1 MGEQAMKMV
10 LRIMA
15 LCCVFLAGSA
25 AADDHMD
32 SVVET
37 GADNASS
44 ESVVSQEP
52 LRIYKSVG
60 KDGVPSFSSDSVDG
74 AEEIELKPSNS
85 VRITPTKPSTFVVP
99 EEPEKKDYKVSI
111 SSPENDKHY
120 HNDPKPVP
128 VAVSVSPALEQGYSL
143 EVTDNGA
150 LLADASGKYVLEFPE
165 RGEHRLVARVV
176 DDKGEVLAESKA
188 VTIFVH
194 RVSQLTNPQFS
205 KPKPKPKN
213 R

>member
-1 MGEQAMKMV
+1 MKMV

-85 VRITPTKPSTFVVP
+85 VRITPTTPPVFMMP
-99 EEPEKKDYKVSI
+99 EALEKKLFQVSI

-120 HNDPKPVP
+120 HNDPDPVP
-128 VAVSVSPALEQGYSL
+128 ITVNVSPGLERGYSL